1 MADEVGDAAANP
13 IFVMN
18 ERELILTISETN
30 NDPTQSDSTGKPCDF
45 QRMGLE
51 PTLLSAVR
59 AKGYHTATPIQ
70 AQAIPIILGG
80 GDLMGCAQTGTG
92 KTAAF
97 ALPTLH
103 RLMASRPERTHQQ
116 PVNQPQ
122 RGKNGR
128 RPQRAPQGPPPPVRC
143 LVLAPTRELA
153 AQIGESF
160 SVYGQRSGMRHT
172 VIYGGVGQN
181 PQVNAI
187 RSGVDILVATP
198 GRLLD
203 LKNQGHIDLSK
214 VEVLIL
220 DEADQM
226 LDMGF
231 LPDLRRIVA
240 AVPQQRQTL
249 MFSATMPETI
259 RTLAERWLH
268 KPDFVKVDRVSSPTL
283 QVKQSLYHVQPKL
296 KPQLLVYYLKS
307 TACERTLVFSRT
319 KHGADKIVK
328 QLIHAGIHAEA
339 IHGNKSQNARMRAL
353 AQFKSNRPPVLVA
366 TDIAARGL
374 DVTGISH
381 VINYELPEVPETYV
395 HRIGRTGRAGAT
407 GFAVSFCGGEE
418 RGRLK
423 QIERLTR
430 KSIPLCEEHPEYSTP
445 AKYIGAPEEQ
455 RAPKPSA
462 GGKPRRHAGRGPQ
475 SVAKRQGTGY
485 QGGGKPSGAKPA
497 YGKPSGAK
505 SGGYKSGG
513 YKSSASPAGKR
524 VAKLQPAK
532 PAATSAC
539 AAGSRSG

>member
-1 MADEVGDAAANP
+1 MAN
-13 IFVMN
+13 
-18 ERELILTISETN
+18 
-30 NDPTQSDSTGKPCDF
+30 
-45 QRMGLE
+45 
-51 PTLLSAVR
+51 
-59 AKGYHTATPIQ
+59 
-70 AQAIPIILGG
+70 
-80 GDLMGCAQTGTG
+80 
-92 KTAAF
+92 
-97 ALPTLH
+97 
-103 RLMASRPERTHQQ
+103 RPERPSQQ
-116 PVNQPQ
+116 PVHQSP

-128 RPQRAPQGPPPPVRC
+128 RPQRTPQGPPPPIRC

-160 SVYGQRSGMRHT
+160 AVYGQRSGMRHT

-181 PQVNAI
+181 PQVNAL
-187 RSGVDILVATP
+187 RHGVDILVATP

-203 LKNQGHIDLSK
+203 LKNQGHVDLSK

-259 RTLAERWLH
+259 RSLAERWLH

-328 QLIHAGIHAEA
+328 QLNYAGIPAEA

-353 AQFKSNRPPVLVA
+353 AQFKSDRPPVLVA

-418 RGRLK
+418 RGRLQ

-445 AKYIGAPEEQ
+445 AKYVGAPEEQ
-455 RAPKPSA
+455 RPPKPSA

-475 SVAKRQGTGY
+475 SVAK
-485 QGGGKPSGAKPA
+485 KSGAGKPA
-497 YGKPSGAK
+497 YGRSGTAK

-513 YKSSASPAGKR
+513 YKNAAPAGNGT
-524 VAKLQPAK
+524 AKPRRSK
-532 PAATSAC
+532 PAATG
-539 AAGSRSG
+539 AAPQAVSQASVAPASIAAPTADASPATGVKKRRKPRPGKRERQRAAAAAE